1 MTPEEGRGSIAERK
15 AEMAKYAD
23 VMLPEVIIGEEAPPL
38 QQERVLRR
46 LKGVAASKGYYQ
58 GRVTTVSGVQDFQKI
73 QDGDVLVI
81 PYSDVGWTPLF
92 VHAGAVISGAGGML
106 SHAAIVARE
115 YRMPA
120 VVSLRGISNLA
131 DGTMVAVDGFKG
143 EVLII
148 PTQH

>member
-1 MTPEEGRGSIAERK
+1 
-15 AEMAKYAD
+15 MAKYAD
-23 VMLPEVIIGEEAPPL
+23 VMLPEVIIGEEAPPP

-46 LKGVAASKGYYQ
+46 LKGVAASTGYYQ

-120 VVSLRGISNLA
+120 VVSLRGINNLA
-131 DGTMVAVDGFKG
+131 DGTTVAVDGFKG

-148 PTQH
+148 PSQTKS

>member
-1 MTPEEGRGSIAERK
+1 
-15 AEMAKYAD
+15 
-23 VMLPEVIIGEEAPPL
+23 VIIGAEAPSL
-38 QQERVLRR
+38 QPKKVLHRF
-46 LKGVAASKGYYQ
+46 KGVAASTGYYQ
-58 GRVTTVSGVQDFQKI
+58 GRVTTVSGVQDFKKI
-73 QDGDVLVI
+73 REGDVLVI

-120 VVSLRGISNLA
+120 VVSVRGISNLA
-131 DGTMVAVDGFKG
+131 DGTTVAVDGFKG

-148 PTQH
+148 PTPTKS